1 MGEVG
6 RLHNMTSPDLERLAT
21 LVHKRRTELRLGV
34 EPAAK
39 AGGISKDTWKRVEA
53 GQKVWD
59 RSFAGIETALQWEAG
74 SCKRILD
81 GGDPVPAGTQPD
93 RQPPTVTQIPKDEL
107 KRLVGD
113 AVQSAA
119 IATKGS
125 MTGDE
130 ILALNERVIQELRE
144 RGVL

>member
-1 MGEVG
+1 
-6 RLHNMTSPDLERLAT
+6 MTSPDLERLAT

-59 RSFAGIETALQWEAG
+59 RSFAGIEAALGWEPG
-74 SCKRILD
+74 TCRSILD
-81 GGDPVPAGTQPD
+81 GHDPVTNTTAPSTEAAE
-93 RQPPTVTQIPKDEL
+93 VTRIPKDEL

-125 MTGDE
+125 LTGDE
-130 ILALNERVIQELRE
+130 ILELNERVIQELRE
-144 RGVL
+144 RGVI

>member
-1 MGEVG
+1 
-6 RLHNMTSPDLERLAT
+6 MTSPAHERLAT
-21 LVHKRRTELRLGV
+21 LVHQRRTELKLGV

-39 AGGISKDTWKRVEA
+39 AAGISKDTWKRVEA

-59 RSFAGIETALQWEAG
+59 RSFAGIESALGWEAG
-74 SCKRILD
+74 TCKAILEGRTADPAPSAATD
-81 GGDPVPAGTQPD
+81 GVE
-93 RQPPTVTQIPKDEL
+93 VTRIPKDEL

-125 MTGDE
+125 MTAAE
-130 ILALNERVIQELRE
+130 ILALNERVIQELRD
-144 RGVL
+144 RGVI